1 MAKGVLIGESL
12 KVGVTLTDLS
22 ITVTSIRRSAT
33 QSATPEQAPTWTLLY
48 FAVDDNDVE
57 ALAAQ
62 LSGALDGPGWY
73 VDLQTAGETF
83 VVFPG
88 QTFRYQRGDGDG
100 RRQAAAYARQH
111 GIPEEQLD
119 WPV

>member
-1 MAKGVLIGESL
+1 M
-12 KVGVTLTDLS
+12 
-22 ITVTSIRRSAT
+22 VTSIRRSAT

-48 FAVDDNDVE
+48 FDVDDNDVE

-62 LSGALDGPGWY
+62 LSGALDRPGWYVDLWYVDLWY
-73 VDLQTAGETF
+73 VDLQTADETF

-88 QTFRYQRGDGDG
+88 QTFRYQRGDWDG
-100 RRQAAAYARQH
+100 CRQAVPCTRPH